1 MRVADRW
8 RDGLLLLD
16 LLPHLLLFI
25 PPSSRTLY
33 FSIQKLSLASI
44 TKGSV
49 LRTFSNGRK
58 LKWARSWP
66 GRLKWSPTPVSQ
78 WWVTAPLCSVHL
90 CLNGLVWPTLP
101 TYWAGFL
108 WQAPYMLSS
117 STTNA
122 IIQSHPGDPEWSKY
136 SSCYPPMISTI
147 FNELIVQIV
156 SDFFPKPKAPPGVT
170 MSITVHKPS
179 PSFSFLPFSDFNYRA
194 QNKYKFHRHFVPS
207 FYPSLPSSKHKH
219 KFNRHFYSF
228 LLSKPAFKQT
238 QTQI

>member
-1 MRVADRW
+1 M
-8 RDGLLLLD
+8 
-16 LLPHLLLFI
+16 
-25 PPSSRTLY
+25 
-33 FSIQKLSLASI
+33 SI
-44 TKGSV
+44 T
-49 LRTFSNGRK
+49 
-58 LKWARSWP
+58 
-66 GRLKWSPTPVSQ
+66 
-78 WWVTAPLCSVHL
+78 VHI
-90 CLNGLVWPTLP
+90 
-101 TYWAGFL
+101 
-108 WQAPYMLSS
+108 
-117 STTNA
+117 TTNA
-122 IIQSHPGDPEWSKY
+122 IIQGHPGDPEWSKY

-228 LLSKPAFKQT
+228 FLSKPAFKQT
-238 QTQI
+238 KANNNYSKTQSKLKQSKSKQTRQDHP

>member
-1 MRVADRW
+1 MADRW

-78 WWVTAPLCSVHL
+78 WWFTAPLCSVHRIL
-90 CLNGLVWPTLP
+90 HALVGPTFP
-101 TYWAGFL
+101 IYWAGFL
-108 WQAPYMLSS
+108 RHGPAPCEQVTLYTTLASS
-117 STTNA
+117 HVMDCF
-122 IIQSHPGDPEWSKY
+122 IGQLCPVRVLVWV
-136 SSCYPPMISTI
+136 
-147 FNELIVQIV
+147 LV
-156 SDFFPKPKAPPGVT
+156 
-170 MSITVHKPS
+170 
-179 PSFSFLPFSDFNYRA
+179 
-194 QNKYKFHRHFVPS
+194 
-207 FYPSLPSSKHKH
+207 
-219 KFNRHFYSF
+219 
-228 LLSKPAFKQT
+228 LLE
-238 QTQI
+238 